1 MDRPFPAYDGDEP
14 YVFVCYAHKDARV
27 VYEELSW
34 LRDRGVN
41 IWYDEGITPGEEF
54 PERLGKAILNAS
66 LVLFYVSPCSVASRH
81 CRNEVFFSL
90 DRDTPVLAIHLE
102 RTELPPGLALSTGT
116 AQAIMRYELPEAVYH
131 RKLLTG
137 IRDHS
142 DRDHRIEV
150 GQEAL
155 LPSTPWQRAR
165 PLAWPLAISLIA
177 GALALGGVQ
186 VKNYLDREER
196 IRWARDEALPKIREM
211 LQVQWRDFTEPYE
224 LAVQAEAVIPD
235 DPELQAI
242 LEAISVRVAVDSEP
256 RGATVSYKNYNTPE
270 ADWVTLGTTP
280 LTEQRLPVGVFRWKF
295 ERTGFEPVLAAAS
308 SWDISLGSDDMFKA
322 NDLHRTLDTAQQ
334 LPPGMVRVQG
344 AATGQGAIGDFYI
357 DRYEVTNVRFQEF
370 VDAGGYQKPE
380 YWQHPFI
387 DDGRELSFAEA
398 MSRFVDQTGRPGP
411 SLWIGGHFPDD
422 LGDHPVSGVSWY
434 EAAAF
439 ARWAGRELPT
449 ADHWGLARGEHSPV
463 IDWPQLGGFATFA
476 PFSNLG
482 STIGGT
488 GTVPVGSLPGVTAY
502 GAYDMAGNVR
512 EWCSNDTAIGK
523 VVRGGAWSD
532 NTYDFGKIQQAPAM
546 LRTPGYGF
554 RTARYADREDI
565 PKAVFGPVQ
574 TSQKLDLRAHR
585 PVSDE
590 IFSVYLNQFAY
601 DKDGLDAQPIAVDD
615 GHPDWVMERISVAA
629 PYGDERLIIN
639 LFLPRS
645 ATPPFQTVIYFPGSA
660 ALFTASSEDLSDYYE
675 IPLFLGFLMRSGRA
689 VAFPVYQG
697 TFERRDD
704 RYLDIYYGQP
714 SHAYSEY
721 VTQLVKDLRRTVDYL
736 ETRDDVDDQRLAY
749 YGMSWGAEIGG
760 VILAVEERMRI
771 AIVMGG
777 GIINA
782 GLPEVNELNYLPH
795 VTVPVL
801 MMNGRYDSLI
811 SYESAVL
818 PMFEMIATPA
828 EHKVIKSYPTDH
840 IPSKV
845 DYVTETLNWLDKY
858 FGPVRTVG
866 QPDG

>member
-1 MDRPFPAYDGDEP
+1 
-14 YVFVCYAHKDARV
+14 
-27 VYEELSW
+27 
-34 LRDRGVN
+34 
-41 IWYDEGITPGEEF
+41 
-54 PERLGKAILNAS
+54 
-66 LVLFYVSPCSVASRH
+66 
-81 CRNEVFFSL
+81 
-90 DRDTPVLAIHLE
+90 
-102 RTELPPGLALSTGT
+102 
-116 AQAIMRYELPEAVYH
+116 
-131 RKLLTG
+131 
-137 IRDHS
+137 
-142 DRDHRIEV
+142 
-150 GQEAL
+150 
-155 LPSTPWQRAR
+155 
-165 PLAWPLAISLIA
+165 
-177 GALALGGVQ
+177 
-186 VKNYLDREER
+186 
-196 IRWARDEALPKIREM
+196 
-211 LQVQWRDFTEPYE
+211 
-224 LAVQAEAVIPD
+224 
-235 DPELQAI
+235 
-242 LEAISVRVAVDSEP
+242 
-256 RGATVSYKNYNTPE
+256 
-270 ADWVTLGTTP
+270 
-280 LTEQRLPVGVFRWKF
+280 
-295 ERTGFEPVLAAAS
+295 
-308 SWDISLGSDDMFKA
+308 
-322 NDLHRTLDTAQQ
+322 
-334 LPPGMVRVQG
+334 
-344 AATGQGAIGDFYI
+344 
-357 DRYEVTNVRFQEF
+357 
-370 VDAGGYQKPE
+370 
-380 YWQHPFI
+380 
-387 DDGRELSFAEA
+387 
-398 MSRFVDQTGRPGP
+398 
-411 SLWIGGHFPDD
+411 
-422 LGDHPVSGVSWY
+422 
-434 EAAAF
+434 
-439 ARWAGRELPT
+439 
-449 ADHWGLARGEHSPV
+449 
-463 IDWPQLGGFATFA
+463 
-476 PFSNLG
+476 
-482 STIGGT
+482 
-488 GTVPVGSLPGVTAY
+488 
-502 GAYDMAGNVR
+502 
-512 EWCSNDTAIGK
+512 

-615 GHPDWVMERISVAA
+615 GHPDWILERISVAA

-782 GLPEVNELNYLPH
+782 GLSEVNELNYLPH